1 MALHAVFHPTEGG
14 VTGLGDPKVLGG
26 KGRWEDGG
34 GMEMVDWEGMEMVGG
49 DGDGG
54 GWKGME
60 GMLGDGG
67 GWRGMEGDGRGWRDG
82 RGW

>member
-1 MALHAVFHPTEGG
+1 MANGG
-14 VTGLGDPKVLGG
+14 GCSSLLFMAEICVVL
-26 KGRWEDGG
+26 D

-54 GWKGME
+54 GWKGM
-60 GMLGDGG
+60 MGDGG
-67 GWRGMEGDGRGWRDG
+67 GWRGWKGMEGDGRGWRDG